1 MRKELNSLD
10 EHEVEELVPSTEVP
24 LGCSI
29 IGTRWVF
36 RVKTDERFKARLVV
50 QDWAQQHGPDC
61 FTTFAP
67 IFRIESLRLL
77 LAIAASRGWRVL
89 AMHVQTAFLNGKLEE
104 DVYTKQAPE
113 TGFEKINERTNRPL
127 VMKLRKSLYG
137 LCQSPSV
144 WNSNIDKDLC
154 VMGFTPTA
162 IRFLRI
168 HKRKWEHLHHANNFR
183 RRPTQHWTIKCKR
196 GRG

>member
-104 DVYTKQAPE
+104 GRLQAP
-113 TGFEKINERTNRPL
+113 GFENIDERTIRPMA
-127 VMKLRKSLYG
+127 MKLRKILHG
-137 LCQSPSV
+137 LRQSPST
-144 WNSNIDKDLC
+144 WNSTIDKDLR
-154 VMGFTPTA
+154 V
-162 IRFLRI
+162 
-168 HKRKWEHLHHANNFR
+168 
-183 RRPTQHWTIKCKR
+183 
-196 GRG
+196 